1 MQYLDLI
8 ECMETSQKNI
18 PANAEACAHTVRMD
32 WAKLTRCVH
41 GEGEAL
47 LRSSFEYSIGE
58 KAPAGLLQRIHSRHA
73 PCAHA
78 WLARRNPACFVAA
91 VGGACESSVGRHGL
105 D

>member
-1 MQYLDLI
+1 VQYLDLI

-58 KAPAGLLQRIHSRHA
+58 KAPAYCIHSRHA
-73 PCAHA
+73 PYAHA

-105 D
+105 G

>member
-58 KAPAGLLQRIHSRHA
+58 KAPAYCIHSRHA
-73 PCAHA
+73 PYAHA

-91 VGGACESSVGRHGL
+91 VGGAWEPSVGRHGL